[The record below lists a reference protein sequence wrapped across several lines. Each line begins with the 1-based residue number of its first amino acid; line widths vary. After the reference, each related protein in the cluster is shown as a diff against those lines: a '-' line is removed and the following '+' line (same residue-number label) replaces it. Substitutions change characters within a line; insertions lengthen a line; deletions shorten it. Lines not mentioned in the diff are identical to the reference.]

1 MGLLD
6 RLRGAPGDE
15 VPAEATL
22 LWLAPTNKA
31 ARMEGKRNVPYVLRL
46 RVMPPDTDAYELEH
60 ETVVPHDRLPMN
72 GDTLQV
78 RISPHDPTRIEIDW
92 NAQPKLADRAL
103 ASADAARRGD
113 AAGAAEALGFT
124 PVDDER
130 QSER

>member
-15 VPAEATL
+15 VSATATL
-22 LWLAPTNKA
+22 LWLAPTAK
-31 ARMEGKRNVPYVLRL
+31 ARMDGKRNVPYVLRL
-46 RVMPPDTDAYELEH
+46 RVMPATGDAYELEH
-60 ETVVPHDRLPMN
+60 ETVVPHDRTPLN

-92 NAQPKLADRAL
+92 DAQPKLADRAL

-113 AAGAAEALGFT
+113 AAGAAESLGFT